1 MRIRPTIALALAVP
15 VRLLAQEPGAGQA
28 QDSQPRAPDW
38 NVGVGV
44 SVLTYPRY
52 PGSDESR
59 VVPYPLANASFRDRV
74 YLGPSSTG
82 IGFAL
87 GAYPIHT
94 SHVRLAVELG
104 AQDSRPASRGDALAG
119 MDDRDAVATGGV
131 SLSYRTGAFEGIVAV
146 SQGVNDGAG
155 LIQTTRLVYTR
166 LVGRTLLVAGAG
178 AALADG
184 KQMRREFG
192 ITDAEAARRQAL
204 IDAGDGR
211 LESDDG
217 GSYRPDGGLRHL
229 GVGLSA
235 IYSLSPR
242 WSLIGFG
249 GMEWL
254 ADEAANSPLARR
266 REQLA
271 GGAGVGYRF

>member
-1 MRIRPTIALALAVP
+1 MRITPTIMLALTVP

-28 QDSQPRAPDW
+28 QDSQPPAPDW
-38 NVGVGV
+38 NINVGAA
-44 SVLTYPRY
+44 VLAYPRY
-52 PGSDESR
+52 PGSDEYR
-59 VVPYPLANASFRDRV
+59 VVPYPLVNASFRNRV

-82 IGFAL
+82 LGFAL
-87 GAYPIHT
+87 GAYPIQT

-119 MDDRDAVATGGV
+119 MDDRDAVATAGA
-131 SLSYRTGAFEGIVAV
+131 SLSYRTGSFEGIIAV

-178 AALADG
+178 AALANG

-192 ITDAEAARRQAL
+192 ITDPEAAQRQAL
-204 IDAGDGR
+204 IDAGDER
-211 LESDDG
+211 LESDG
-217 GSYRPDGGLRHL
+217 GGPYRPDGGLRHL
-229 GVGLSA
+229 GVGISA
-235 IYSLSPR
+235 IYLVSPR

-254 ADEAANSPLARR
+254 ADEAANSPLVRR